1 MAMTL
6 PLTNTALV
14 EVIGR
19 GFTVHGALMEAHT
32 RVSDHFNEQR
42 HMIFVGDARIAGV
55 GGFLRKAGT
64 VGINRDEVVL
74 VIPVVEAFESSQMRI
89 EKTRMAVRMVVDRW
103 QVRGHVTVVHG
114 VSLERFVNIGPE
126 SFIPV
131 LDARLTGAGT
141 DRQERLM
148 LVRREAIRLLVP
160 SES

>member
-1 MAMTL
+1 MATSVL

-14 EVIGR
+14 EVLGR
-19 GFTVHGALMEAHT
+19 GFTVHGTLMEAHT

-64 VGINRDEVVL
+64 VGINRDEIVL
-74 VIPVVEAFESSQMRI
+74 VIPVEEVFESSQLRI
-89 EKTRMAVRMVVDRW
+89 EKTRLSVRMVVDRW
-103 QVRGHVTVVHG
+103 QLRGMVTVVPG

-131 LDARLTGAGT
+131 LDARLTGAGE
-141 DRQERLM
+141 DRREPLV
-148 LVRREAIRLLVP
+148 LVRREAVRLLVP
-160 SES
+160 SE